1 MINRARM
8 QVGGTIGERAALA
21 SELEKGVP
29 CEEAILLPK
38 LRTIL
43 MDTFGATLKP
53 GVVV

>member
-1 MINRARM
+1 M

-21 SELEKGVP
+21 AELEKGVP

-38 LRTIL
+38 LRSIL

-53 GVVV
+53 GVAV

>member
-1 MINRARM
+1 M
-8 QVGGTIGERAALA
+8 GGTIGERASLA